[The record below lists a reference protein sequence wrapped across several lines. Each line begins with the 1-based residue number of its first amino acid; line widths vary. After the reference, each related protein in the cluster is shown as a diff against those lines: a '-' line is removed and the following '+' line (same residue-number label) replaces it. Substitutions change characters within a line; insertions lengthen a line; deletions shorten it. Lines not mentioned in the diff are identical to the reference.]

1 MVFGADAHF
10 HYVFSGD
17 FRPLVHIIEGSKSK
31 IVASEVASCP
41 CSHKEAFYLT
51 SVLYRERF
59 AILYLTGHLLLAV
72 RGLDSTDFFPVKM
85 RY

>member
-1 MVFGADAHF
+1 MA
-10 HYVFSGD
+10 SG
-17 FRPLVHIIEGSKSK
+17 
-31 IVASEVASCP
+31 P

-51 SVLYRERF
+51 SVRYRESF
-59 AILYLTGHLLLAV
+59 AILFLTGHLLLAA